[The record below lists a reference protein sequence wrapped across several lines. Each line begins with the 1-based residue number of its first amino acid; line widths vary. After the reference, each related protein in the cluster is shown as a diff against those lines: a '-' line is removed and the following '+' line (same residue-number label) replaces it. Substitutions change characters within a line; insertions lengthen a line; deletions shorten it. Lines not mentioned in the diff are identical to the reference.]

1 MQYPQDLQYSARIFI
16 FPFAFNFQPKK
27 YSRNYEKK
35 KPDGFCQIGFEFKQ
49 LSSSLA
55 PGKTGI

>member
-35 KPDGFCQIGFEFKQ
+35 KPDGFCQIGFED
-49 LSSSLA
+49 
-55 PGKTGI
+55 